1 MIPADGAHC
10 CDRSSKVQD
19 LNSTATVETRFM
31 QFRTCVS
38 QEELYKRIHNS
49 LVFLA
54 KKWKSLY
61 FRSSKVCD
69 STPCFQSRFW
79 RCSSDLS
86 ETISCQWSLEV
97 YRTATKALYWQ
108 LGIQKTLFKAST
120 FSTPALRGLPHS
132 SQHQQLRRAGLSTAA
147 MWLPSAWTSSSPSL
161 VIEWSQEI
169 LNTTGPPTHLT
180 CPPWTYYCGDRQW
193 HVW

>member
-31 QFRTCVS
+31 QFRTCES
-38 QEELYKRIHNS
+38 QLELYKRIDNS

-54 KKWKSLY
+54 KNWKSLY
-61 FRSSKVCD
+61 FRSLKVFD

-97 YRTATKALYWQ
+97 YRTATKVYIRVFSNIKSISDDFVL
-108 LGIQKTLFKAST
+108 LRCFGSMISKISPKKLDRT
-120 FSTPALRGLPHS
+120 FSTPALRGVTALVS
-132 SQHQQLRRAGLSTAA
+132 ASAAETRALSKVNLWKSGLKWIIMISYLQHK
-147 MWLPSAWTSSSPSL
+147 
-161 VIEWSQEI
+161 I
-169 LNTTGPPTHLT
+169 
-180 CPPWTYYCGDRQW
+180 
-193 HVW
+193 

>member
-19 LNSTATVETRFM
+19 LNSTATVDNCVI
-31 QFRTCVS
+31 QFSTCES
-38 QEELYKRIHNS
+38 QLELYKRIDNS

-54 KKWKSLY
+54 KNWKSLY

-69 STPCFQSRFW
+69 STPCFQFWFW

-97 YRTATKALYWQ
+97 YRTATKAWHWKFQ
-108 LGIQKTLFKAST
+108 IQKTLFRAST
-120 FSTPALRGLPHS
+120 FSTPALRGSRHS
-132 SQHQQLRRAGLSTAA
+132 SQHQQLRRGALSRPLLSFSPLLFGLDKA
-147 MWLPSAWTSSSPSL
+147 L
-161 VIEWSQEI
+161 V
-169 LNTTGPPTHLT
+169 
-180 CPPWTYYCGDRQW
+180 
-193 HVW
+193 